1 MRKNK
6 SFLVISIVGILALVL
21 MVTAGITLGRQ
32 KGTSF
37 QADGYVMET
46 SEQDDGTLQAVQD
59 QFAAGSSYKANAMGT
74 VTLKDLEGTS
84 VQMEKESFVHYT
96 DGSLSAFAEGTI
108 VDMNQVDAGLMT
120 SYNAPAQTVLS
131 SSGANY
137 VTDNNSYELSFT
149 DFLWKLTDTKYMAV
163 SSNIQIQLAGGDT
176 ATAEGFVEFT
186 YLEAGIV
193 QIVTKDQAWQVLA
206 AGSKLDLANG
216 TTIYLDTQEIMG
228 SSGNARM
235 TLAEINTDSAA
246 NIKIAAS
253 DEWVPP
259 TFNITTIDGEDGE
272 AGDEGEAGQQGE
284 AGAAGSEGESGDSG
298 KTGSAGESGKDG
310 ETGATGAT
318 GGSRN
323 NGANGNTGGTAANMP
338 NMNLLDLDVTAGS
351 ISFRVEVGEGGW
363 ELEDVDRPGEEAGT
377 VQLINTESGAVVKT
391 WNVNFNNGD
400 TVFPSEEETFTFTD
414 LSADTKYRIVVSSP
428 YHYDITTEN
437 NTITRTGT
445 KAFID
450 RTVYTDST
458 GVYLNSVTT
467 TATSISGTVEVKP
480 YALTSGSA
488 TYLILDI
495 VDAEGNCIS
504 SRGELP
510 YIQKISEISTA
521 GGSGWALENGSYV
534 YHYTFDGTNSTVE
547 SDKTYTVK
555 LYTTT
560 SSVQPAT
567 PNDAGVTLKDSE
579 EVRTLKPVP
588 KVGNLVSETQT
599 GYFNLY
605 IDSILNSAGV
615 LDNSMVTQWTYYI
628 KKNDQIVKTLTSK
641 TADAVQLSVDGT
653 VIQYGETYTATA
665 EVTVYDNEK
674 NVVLPAANT
683 VSLTM
688 HAAGDSY
695 VYFTEGETAD
705 EDLDG
710 TPEVPGITYDRI
722 RGTVT
727 VVPNDRT
734 ILVGDTYPVYY
745 QIENTAGTYKGDK
758 TKIDYRPGLNGTDVV
773 ITKNGSNTLSFPLD
787 LKGLPQG
794 SDYVI
799 SVYGSYY
806 EQYHQGADGTEADP
820 NSQTTEGLLGKY
832 VVSTKEAMPLTIL
845 LNPVTSGE
853 ETKINVN
860 IQLPTQE
867 GLKEVTNWV
876 DDVTKNK
883 VVWTGTAEEIQEKEL
898 HYLYMLSRISGI
910 QVTLYQGNS
919 ATDSLKVISKD
930 ITGNNL
936 KNLYTSGGT
945 ISITEQVLGVASSS
959 LNGTYYLKVTSIYDD
974 AGNQISGLMPVEEN
988 NRHSLA
994 EEIGIAVQAESA
1006 LPSLPDAKTGVT
1018 ATPIYNGPGTD
1029 GSKMY
1034 APSYGIE
1041 SDPKLAADTIVG
1053 YRLQAK
1059 FDSTCERVKSVTYYA
1074 LLSSDVETYY
1084 EHQSEWNT
1092 TGGDPITY
1100 YTANNQPDKILYKFT
1115 IPVGENGNWTM
1126 PAMILYFG
1134 TSSEATDPNP
1144 FGGIDFKSTSTTGES
1159 SAMTSVIHAYSKA
1172 VYDTYG
1178 SLDLEKDYMGIEK
1191 DPSGKPVFY
1200 HLQDNTTTTVVA
1212 RTNGLSRGHH
1222 YTFAYTANTNMDGSD
1237 YTYPNSMPAYQPGVP
1252 KSFLSTDT
1260 ISVWKQPV
1268 TADTYLYQSG
1278 LRGSYN
1284 FNSVSVEKDDS
1295 AEVKAQTYKGVFGID
1310 SNVGNVPVD
1319 DLFIWKYWL
1328 KDPDQAQ
1335 PSDDAFQV
1343 PNGYS
1348 DLIGYTNSQTNNDGT
1363 LKEYGM
1369 LFFQSTAT
1377 AGSLTS
1383 TCAITVQQKL
1393 FDTDNDGSFPSS
1405 WTEKWNCGDD
1415 KNSYTIAFSQA
1426 GSIEAVEKVNLIGGG
1441 EAQTHVSKKIHPE
1454 NLKWSV
1460 TIANNVAKLR
1470 VTTRTGSG
1478 YTPDML
1484 EDIVKRIL
1492 FLDVEASYVDN
1503 GTTKTRRFSSYYG
1516 AYKLEKVENGYEIR
1530 WDVTLLDNI
1539 TVGKDVTFTVNCYY
1553 DTGYGTMDAG
1563 LLKADMERTTGGINK
1578 VSSTPKGTFNAAYAL
1593 ENLSEQNY
1601 IVPVAY
1607 NIASAKAWTQ
1617 STTTTPGQIAFYNLS
1632 MPDETKDGAFDWS
1645 ETTGEKGIQLW
1656 AKTYRYVNSNSSA
1669 TGTSW
1674 ESVAVADNDKNN
1686 IWMKFYRETGGMKQT
1701 KGGTLNYSFKKVGY
1715 YTYQETVKAGVIT
1728 LLPSMTKTDSRVG
1741 LDYLDYYISS
1751 GSANLLTASNETIY
1765 LKVYKIP
1772 DDSSQPAQDVT
1783 DSVTV
1788 SVQTGSES
1796 LEPLTK
1802 TTVEGGIY
1810 FPWKLNADETSYRIR
1825 LSGLEKDTQYA
1836 IEAHAYPDV
1845 KNEEKVTKG
1854 EWTYV
1859 VDSNGKTET
1868 PNVTSNNT
1876 NFILRTRKSVTL
1888 SDISLKYVNKSYEQK
1903 GLEISFAT
1911 NVYEGYKIWCQV
1923 YEYRPNG
1930 EYNTSDAKV
1939 IYSYDEL
1946 LGQYTAENNQ
1956 KYTGD
1961 NSQKDYNYLKNA
1973 TQFNGRNTFWIPFP
1987 PGATNKLVGGNKY
2000 TVILRAISEDGN
2012 TILNDPGENSAP
2024 NGFEFVAAD
2033 GVSISK
2039 GAAYVIISR
2048 GRAQETGG
2056 TASQHQINITL
2067 RASDPQYQI
2076 AGGTYSLYLKRTKD
2090 ENGNEVTDGKTY
2102 LGMKGNQLYWL
2113 NTDDRTGQG
2122 DLASEINI
2130 KDTNGVWKDEISVA
2144 GTETAKTITLTGV
2157 PSGTYEIYTRATID
2171 LDASGPKDGSQIL
2184 TAYRNTVTTLS
2195 DSKIL
2200 EGTVYPST
2208 KIVNGQYVLVLE
2220 FVGWDNLELLDTVEC
2235 AVVDSNSEYLKT
2247 FVDCAEQLKK
2257 DSKIELTLTG
2267 ANAGNY
2273 SVGMNMTMKYGN
2285 TITPV
2290 NLKTSSWTFKISN

>member
-59 QFAAGSSYKANAMGT
+59 QFAAGSNYKANAMGT
-74 VTLKDLEGTS
+74 VNLKDLEGTS

-246 NIKIAAS
+246 NIQIAAS

-284 AGAAGSEGESGDSG
+284 AGTAGSEGESGDSG

-467 TATSISGTVEVKP
+467 TDTSISGTVEVKP

-495 VDAEGNCIS
+495 VNAEGNCIS
-504 SRGELP
+504 NSADLP

-534 YHYTFDGTNSTVE
+534 YHYTFNDTNSTVE

-560 SSVQPAT
+560 SSIQPAT

-605 IDSILNSAGV
+605 IDSILTAGV
-615 LDNSMVTQWTYYI
+615 QDNSMVTQWTYYI

-705 EDLDG
+705 EDQDG

-734 ILVGDTYPVYY
+734 ILVGDSYPVYY
-745 QIENTAGTYKGDK
+745 QVENTAGTYKGDK

-799 SVYGSYY
+799 SVYGTYY
-806 EQYHQGADGTEADP
+806 EQYKQGADGTEADP
-820 NSQTTEGLLGKY
+820 ASRTEGLLGKY
-832 VVSTKEAMPLTIL
+832 VVSTKESMPLTIL

-867 GLKEVTNWV
+867 DLKATTNWV
-876 DDVTKNK
+876 DDATKNK
-883 VVWTGTAEEIQEKEL
+883 VVWTGTAEEIREKEL

-994 EEIGIAVQAESA
+994 EEIGIAVTAESA

-1034 APSYGIE
+1034 APSYGIK

-1100 YTANNQPDKILYKFT
+1100 YTAIGRTDKILYKFT

-1134 TSSEATDPNP
+1134 TSSTPTEEGHFDA
-1144 FGGIDFKSTSTTGES
+1144 IDFKSTATSDTG
-1159 SAMTSVIHAYSKA
+1159 AMASVINAYGKA
-1172 VYDTYG
+1172 INDTYG
-1178 SLDLEKDYMGIEK
+1178 MLDIDNDYSGIEK
-1191 DPSGKPVFY
+1191 DGQNPKFY
-1200 HLQDNTTTTVVA
+1200 HLPDKTTTTVVA
-1212 RTNGLSRGHH
+1212 RTDALSRGHH

-1237 YTYPNSMPAYQPGVP
+1237 YTYPNSMPAYQPGIP

-1278 LRGSYN
+1278 LSGSYN
-1284 FNSVSVEKDDS
+1284 STSVTVEEDNS
-1295 AEVKAQTYKGVFGID
+1295 AEVTEKKYAGVLGID
-1310 SNVGNVPVD
+1310 PNITTDIPLD
-1319 DLFIWKYWL
+1319 DFFIWKYWL
-1328 KDPDQAQ
+1328 KDPDHAQ

-1348 DLIGYTNSQTNNDGT
+1348 NLIGYTKSQTNDDGT
-1363 LKEYGM
+1363 LEDYGM
-1369 LFFQSTAT
+1369 LFFQSSTT
-1377 AGSLTS
+1377 PSLTS

-1393 FDTDNDGSFPSS
+1393 FDTVTDGSFPSS

-1415 KNSYTIAFSQA
+1415 KNSYTIAFNQA

-1441 EAQTHVSKKIHPE
+1441 EAQTHVSKRIHPE
-1454 NLKWSV
+1454 NLKWDV
-1460 TIANNVAKLR
+1460 TIDNNVAKLS
-1470 VTTRTGSG
+1470 VNTKPGTG
-1478 YTPDML
+1478 YTTDML
-1484 EDIVKRIL
+1484 DDIMKRIL

-1503 GTTKTRRFSSYYG
+1503 STRKTRRFSSYYG

-1539 TVGKDVTFTVNCYY
+1539 TVGKDVTFKVNCYY
-1553 DTGYGTMDAG
+1553 DTGYGTMDAE
-1563 LLKADMERTTGGINK
+1563 LLEAGMNRTTGGIHK
-1578 VSSTPKGTFNAAYAL
+1578 VSSTTNETFNAAYAL

-1601 IVPVAY
+1601 IVPAAY

-1632 MPDETKDGAFDWS
+1632 MPDVTKDGAFDWS

-1656 AKTYRYVNSNSSA
+1656 AKTYRYANSNNSDS
-1669 TGTSW
+1669 GTSW
-1674 ESVAVADNDKNN
+1674 ASVDVADNDKNN
-1686 IWMKFYRETGGMKQT
+1686 IWMKFYRETGGMKQA

-1715 YTYQETVKAGVIT
+1715 YTYQEPVTAGVT
-1728 LLPSMTKTDSRVG
+1728 SLLPSMTKTDSRVG
-1741 LDYLDYYISS
+1741 LEYLDYYISS
-1751 GSANLLTASNETIY
+1751 GSANLLTKSDATIY

-1772 DDSSQPAQDVT
+1772 DDFTQQAEDVT
-1783 DSVTV
+1783 ENVTV
-1788 SVQTGSES
+1788 SVQTGSGS
-1796 LEPLTK
+1796 LKELNK
-1802 TTVEGGIY
+1802 TTVEGSKY

-1845 KNEEKVTKG
+1845 KSEEKVNKG
-1854 EWTYV
+1854 SWTLV

-1868 PNVTSNNT
+1868 PNVTKDNT

-1923 YEYRPNG
+1923 YEYRPDG
-1930 EYNTSDAKV
+1930 KYDASDAKV
-1939 IYSYDEL
+1939 IYSYNAL
-1946 LGQYTAENNQ
+1946 LGQYTEENNQ

-1961 NSQKDYNYLKNA
+1961 SNQKDYNYLKNA

-2000 TVILRAISEDGN
+2000 TVILRAVAIDDVN
-2012 TILNDPGENSAP
+2012 TILNDPGEGKTDP
-2024 NGFEFVAAD
+2024 DGFEFVAAD

-2048 GRAQETGG
+2048 GRAQETSTG
-2056 TASQHQINITL
+2056 TASQHQITITL

-2102 LGMKGNQLYWL
+2102 LGMKDNQLCWL
-2113 NTDDRTGQG
+2113 NTDDETRQG
-2122 DLASEINI
+2122 TPATEITVG
-2130 KDTNGVWKDEISVA
+2130 DTNAVWKDKISVA
-2144 GTETAKTITLTGV
+2144 GTETTKTITLTNV

-2171 LDASGPKDGSQIL
+2171 LDAGGPGGSQIL

-2220 FVGWDNLELLDTVEC
+2220 FVGWDNLDLLDTVEC

-2290 NLKTSSWTFKISN
+2290 DLKTSSWTFKISN